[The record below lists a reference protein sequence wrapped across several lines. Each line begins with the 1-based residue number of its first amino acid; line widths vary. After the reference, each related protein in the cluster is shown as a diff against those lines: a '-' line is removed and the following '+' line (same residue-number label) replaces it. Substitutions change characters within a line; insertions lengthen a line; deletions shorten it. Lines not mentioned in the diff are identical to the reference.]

1 MSVLSAWSGM
11 LHGVPRPSFKLNEK
25 KKQNGGVN
33 LQNVLLFSSI
43 SVAQTGTDGKS
54 GRELAMDD
62 AYRLHAAG
70 GLA

>member
-11 LHGVPRPSFKLNEK
+11 FHGVPRPCFKTNEK
-25 KKQNGGVN
+25 KKNGGVK